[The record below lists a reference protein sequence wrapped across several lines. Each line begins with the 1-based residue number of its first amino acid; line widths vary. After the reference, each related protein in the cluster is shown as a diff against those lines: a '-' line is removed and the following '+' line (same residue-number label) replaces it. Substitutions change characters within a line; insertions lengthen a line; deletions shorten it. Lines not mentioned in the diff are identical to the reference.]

1 MPTAGL
7 DEAGCGALMGDLV
20 AAAVVL
26 GGDSELVGALRDSKK
41 LTPHRREVLATR
53 IRATCD
59 VGIGSVS
66 PDEIDARGMAWARRV
81 VFHRA
86 LDALATAPDALV
98 VDGTIFEPYRDIP
111 HQCVPRADATVPA
124 VSAASIIAKTTRD
137 ARVSTLCTEH
147 PDVAARYA
155 WASNKGY
162 PAPQHLGGIRTHGV
176 TEWHRRSFGPCKP
189 NARVDGS

>member
-1 MPTAGL
+1 MKKAKL
-7 DEAGCGALMGDLV
+7 
-20 AAAVVL
+20 AAT
-26 GGDSELVGALRDSKK
+26 KK
-41 LTPHRREVLATR
+41 LGFAEKT
-53 IRATCD
+53 
-59 VGIGSVS
+59 
-66 PDEIDARGMAWARRV
+66 
-81 VFHRA
+81 
-86 LDALATAPDALV
+86 
-98 VDGTIFEPYRDIP
+98 
-111 HQCVPRADATVPA
+111 
-124 VSAASIIAKTTRD
+124 SIIAKTTRD